1 MQRMRLHTAG
11 VKVPKLGTMHDRV
24 LRNYLTKESALEI
37 SKMRFTML
45 QTMVTPDLK
54 SEQAKTAWLD
64 EVKQSW
70 DSYLSALLLYELPKE
85 APKDKL
91 LREYYEN
98 VIAKIK
104 PVITKD
110 KKTGNLSVT
119 GIDPKLL

>member
-1 MQRMRLHTAG
+1 
-11 VKVPKLGTMHDRV
+11 
-24 LRNYLTKESALEI
+24 
-37 SKMRFTML
+37 ML